1 MLSYNNMADV
11 AYDITCIV
19 DRKIN
24 EARVDL
30 DTEEQKIIDLL
41 ILVEDKAKEYR
52 LVNISS
58 LAREGDRLA
67 GKVVEL
73 VGSLCGYVEKN
84 VHPLAADQA
93 RFEQPDEIP
102 MQSIYIQEESL
113 SEHILLSASLVETL
127 AALLKVKPLDDPEV
141 ISNCIELIKNAC
153 ELEKDSVTE
162 EKWPDSEDP
171 SGMIGCTYSQLQVYY
186 PKKYPD
192 IAQGFKDTFRYD
204 ADKLLD
210 TANNILKEISGS
222 PDIDKCFC
230 EASQLLF
237 DASNLVG
244 RASRWLA
251 SQCG

>member
-1 MLSYNNMADV
+1 MPFYNNMADV
-11 AYDITCIV
+11 AYDITCTV
-19 DRKIN
+19 NRKIN

-30 DTEEQKIIDLL
+30 DTKEQKIIDLL
-41 ILVEDKAKEYR
+41 ISVEDKAKEYR

-58 LAREGDRLA
+58 LTREEDRLA
-67 GKVVEL
+67 GRIVEL

-84 VHPLAADQA
+84 IHPLTDQA
-93 RFEQPDEIP
+93 SFEQPDEIP
-102 MQSIYIQEESL
+102 MQSIYIQGESL
-113 SEHILLSASLVETL
+113 SEYILHSASLVETL
-127 AALLKVKPLDDPEV
+127 AGLLKVKPLDDPEV

-153 ELEKDSVTE
+153 KLEKDSVT

-171 SGMIGCTYSQLQVYY
+171 RGMIGCTYSQLQVYY

-192 IAQGFKDTFRYD
+192 IAQGFKDTYQCD
-204 ADKLLD
+204 ADELLD
-210 TANNILKEISGS
+210 TAKNILEEISGPS

-237 DASNLVG
+237 DASDLVG
-244 RASRWLA
+244 RASRWIA